1 MPTNKFK
8 NVNNKVDFVQLE
20 HEMLEKWENNSTFD
34 RLREKKQRRKTM
46 VISGWTHYS

>member
-34 RLREKKQRRKTM
+34 RLREKNKGGKRK
-46 VISGWTHYS
+46 I